1 MVGSGELDCMEFRPS
16 PRSLE
21 VQSALL
27 QQLQEMNFYHKNMQL
42 TDRHHNHSWW
52 NLHSILPSKS
62 GMNTHIFQE
71 EAQI

>member
-27 QQLQEMNFYHKNMQL
+27 QQLQEMNFYHKNIQL
-42 TDRHHNHSWW
+42 TDTITT
-52 NLHSILPSKS
+52 LGGICTQLT
-62 GMNTHIFQE
+62 GI
-71 EAQI
+71 